1 MLTLQRSPRILCADV
16 LDQVNFQKDPTL
28 ADLRPRDFAGPCF
41 LLQRDR
47 VNQEIGGSFLQ
58 GERSHGV
65 ISKNRPSLPVY
76 RPRSR
81 RNPRSR
87 SQ

>member
-28 ADLRPRDFAGPCF
+28 ADLRSRYLAGSRF

-47 VNQEIGGSFLQ
+47 VNQEITVEQQPVEVLKRNALIDKFRRECLC
-58 GERSHGV
+58 
-65 ISKNRPSLPVY
+65 KRPDE
-76 RPRSR
+76 
-81 RNPRSR
+81 
-87 SQ
+87 